1 MVFRVRFLNLP
12 RAPGMEF
19 KLNKFA
25 RVVRQN
31 RVSIVG
37 ALAAAGV
44 SAHAALPTGFAAA
57 VEQYGTDVVAAIGL
71 MIAAGVLVWGT
82 KKLGSKLGLL

>member
-1 MVFRVRFLNLP
+1 MQSRIVK
-12 RAPGMEF
+12 EF

-31 RVSIVG
+31 R
-37 ALAAAGV
+37 LAIAGGLSAVAA
-44 SAHAALPTGFAAA
+44 SSQAALPTGFASA